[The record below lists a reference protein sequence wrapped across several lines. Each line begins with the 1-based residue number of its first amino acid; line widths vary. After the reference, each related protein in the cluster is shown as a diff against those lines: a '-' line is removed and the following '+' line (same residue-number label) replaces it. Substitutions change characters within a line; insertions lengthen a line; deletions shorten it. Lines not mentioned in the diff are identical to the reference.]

1 MARHVVLGKG
11 PVGTAVAAHLVG
23 LGHDVVVVSRSGAP
37 VAAPSPAPV
46 PAGTS
51 PVPAGVRTGA
61 VEHVAADATDV
72 ARIASLAVGA
82 ASIVNAAS
90 PPYDRW
96 PELWP
101 ALHAAAMGAAE
112 RSGAVL
118 VTAGNL
124 YGYGEGSGVMTEATP
139 LRSTERK
146 GAVRA
151 QMWRDALA
159 RHEAGAIRATE
170 VRASDYVGP
179 GTLGPAHAGERLFG
193 PLLQGKAVHT
203 VGDPTQPH
211 SWTYLQDF
219 AAALAAAAER
229 EDAWGHAW
237 HAPTNEPLAFGELVR
252 RCAIEAG
259 VPAPKVSPVPAVL
272 VRAIGLVVPAMREVV
287 RVAYQQQAP
296 FVVDSSASERAL
308 GLAPTP
314 WDEIIGTTTAWWREH
329 LAG

>member
-37 VAAPSPAPV
+37 VAAPSPV
-46 PAGTS
+46 SAGTGTS
-51 PVPAGVRTGA
+51 HAGA
-61 VEHVAADATDV
+61 VEHVAADATDT

-82 ASIVNAAS
+82 VSIINAAS
-90 PPYDRW
+90 PAYDQW
-96 PELWP
+96 PALWP
-101 ALHAAAMGAAE
+101 TLHAAAMGAAE

-159 RHEAGAIRATE
+159 RHEAGTIRATE
-170 VRASDYVGP
+170 VRASDYIGP
-179 GTLGPAHAGERLFG
+179 GTLGPAHAGERLFA
-193 PLLQGKAVHT
+193 PLLQGKAVHP

-219 AAALAAAAER
+219 AAALVAAAGLEL
-229 EDAWGHAW
+229 AWGHAW
-237 HAPTNEPLAFGELVR
+237 HAPTNEPLTFGELAR
-252 RCAIEAG
+252 RCAAEAG
-259 VPAPKVSPVPAVL
+259 LPAPKVSPVPPVV
-272 VRAIGLVVPAMREVV
+272 VRAIGLVVPAMRE
-287 RVAYQQQAP
+287 
-296 FVVDSSASERAL
+296 
-308 GLAPTP
+308 
-314 WDEIIGTTTAWWREH
+314 
-329 LAG
+329 